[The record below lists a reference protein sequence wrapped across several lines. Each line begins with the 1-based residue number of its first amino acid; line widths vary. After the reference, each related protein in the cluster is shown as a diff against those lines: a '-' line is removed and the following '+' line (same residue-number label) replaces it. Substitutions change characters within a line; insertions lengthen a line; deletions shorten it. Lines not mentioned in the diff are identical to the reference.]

1 MAEEKK
7 TMQTEKIEPEKIRT
21 YVNGDTVFKV
31 GCYFSQNGTDTLR
44 DILERSIRRDAK
56 ARMKS

>member
-7 TMQTEKIEPEKIRT
+7 TMQTDKIEPEKVRT

-31 GCYFSQNGTDTLR
+31 GCYFSKSGTDTLR
-44 DILERSIRRDAK
+44 DILERAIRREAE
-56 ARMKS
+56 ARLKP

>member
-7 TMQTEKIEPEKIRT
+7 TMQTEKIEPEKVRT

-31 GCYFSQNGTDTLR
+31 GCYFSQNGTVPFG
-44 DILERSIRRDAK
+44 IFWSAPSAVK
-56 ARMKS
+56 QKHG